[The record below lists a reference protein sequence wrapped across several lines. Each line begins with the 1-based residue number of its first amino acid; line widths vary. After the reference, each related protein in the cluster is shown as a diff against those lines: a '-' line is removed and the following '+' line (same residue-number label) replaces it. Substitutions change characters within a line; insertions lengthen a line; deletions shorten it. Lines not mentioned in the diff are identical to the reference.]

1 MLVRHA
7 APICGTLAI
16 SLHSL
21 VLEPVAEP
29 PAAKPSYRALLG
41 VPSLGRV
48 LLAMQ
53 ISRIAQSMISIVM
66 ILFALQRYNDPSLA
80 GLVAFA
86 SIFPGML
93 ISPIA
98 GALLDRHGRVRLIIL
113 DYAVVTVTLAVLASL
128 SLAGDLP
135 APLLVAIVAVTALTG
150 PLSSSGLRSLFPLLV
165 PKPLWE
171 RVNAVDSN
179 GWVLATV
186 VGAPAGAL
194 VSQLVGFE
202 VAMAGIAVAYALA
215 ALIMLG
221 APDPRTD
228 VATSGKLMRD
238 AWLGLVYTWN
248 NRTLRSLAIS
258 LSVMNVSGGMV
269 EIVVPVLILKHLGM
283 GQDTVGFM
291 FGLMGA
297 FGVVSAFF
305 SGRIRTEGQ
314 ERRMILIPA
323 TVFTLATALLLWPG
337 SLLPI
342 AISMAIG
349 GLANGPMDIAMFTL
363 RQRRTDPAWMGRAFT
378 VSMNLNF
385 SGFPIGA
392 AITGVMLTIWPVEV
406 AIAFGVAA
414 NALGAILGYA
424 LIPRGDD
431 DASDTATAA
440 GTSGSPDAATSATAA
455 GG

>member
-1 MLVRHA
+1 
-7 APICGTLAI
+7 
-16 SLHSL
+16 
-21 VLEPVAEP
+21 VLKPVAEP
-29 PAAKPSYRALLG
+29 LATKPSYRALLG

-53 ISRIAQSMISIVM
+53 IARIAQSMISIVM

-113 DYAVVTVTLAVLASL
+113 DYVVVTVTLAVVASL
-128 SLAGDLP
+128 SLAGHLP

-165 PKPLWE
+165 PEPLWE

-179 GWVLATV
+179 GWVLATL

-194 VSQLVGFE
+194 VSQLAGFE
-202 VAMAGIAVAYALA
+202 MAMAGIAVAYALA

-221 APDPRTD
+221 APDPRAD

-258 LSVMNVSGGMV
+258 LSVMNLSGGMV
-269 EIVVPVLILKHLGM
+269 EIVVPVLVLKHLGM

-291 FGLMGA
+291 FGLTGA
-297 FGVVSAFF
+297 FGVVSAFV

-323 TVFTLATALLLWPG
+323 AVFTLATALLLWPG

-342 AISMAIG
+342 ALSMAIG

-406 AIAFGVAA
+406 AIVFGVAA
-414 NALGAILGYA
+414 NALGAILGYV

-431 DASDTATAA
+431 DAPDTAASA
-440 GTSGSPDAATSATAA
+440 GTSGSPDTATTAAAT